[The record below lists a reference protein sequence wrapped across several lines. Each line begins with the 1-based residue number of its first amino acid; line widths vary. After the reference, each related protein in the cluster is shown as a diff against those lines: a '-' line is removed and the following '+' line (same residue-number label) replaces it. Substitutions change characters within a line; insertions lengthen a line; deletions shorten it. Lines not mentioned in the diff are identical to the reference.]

1 MEVIIQ
7 AWQWVPWLM
16 GFGAVGW
23 IALAIFA
30 PSVLLIVTPLL
41 QGMAQGLVEF
51 IKVLYAGLTNILNS
65 WQSMV
70 AVLVIA
76 LVATN
81 YGTYKEKHKQDVA
94 PLIQEA
100 PVAKNSIRPTHSKK
114 PAGIVVPQLPSPSIF
129 NRSSAPVLPPFQYGE
144 TR

>member
-41 QGMAQGLVEF
+41 QGMA
-51 IKVLYAGLTNILNS
+51 AGYRELR
-65 WQSMV
+65 
-70 AVLVIA
+70 
-76 LVATN
+76 
-81 YGTYKEKHKQDVA
+81 GT
-94 PLIQEA
+94 
-100 PVAKNSIRPTHSKK
+100 
-114 PAGIVVPQLPSPSIF
+114 
-129 NRSSAPVLPPFQYGE
+129 E
-144 TR
+144 T